1 MRRLFFFT
9 ALLAASSALCAG
21 TVYRFDVV
29 NASANTITTVAIAP
43 AGGQVFRKAVDEFGK
58 PARLESGESMTITT
72 HPSEGGCLR
81 DLRVAFDSGQESIE
95 RNFDICRN
103 GASYSATH

>member
-1 MRRLFFFT
+1 MRLFLFCT
-9 ALLAASSALCAG
+9 ALLSVSGAVRAE

-29 NASANTITTVAIAP
+29 NASTHAIATVAVAP
-43 AGGQVFRKAVDEFGK
+43 AGGSVFRRAVG
-58 PARLESGESMTITT
+58 ESGRPTPLGCGESMTITT

-81 DLRVAFDSGQESIE
+81 DLRVAFDNGQESIE

-103 GASYSATH
+103 GASYRAH